1 MARPSYEEIL
11 NIKQN
16 INIADVIRDY
26 VPLIQ
31 RGKNFF
37 GVCPFH
43 DDHNPSMSVSPER
56 QMYKCF
62 VCGEAGDVFN
72 FVKNYEKISY
82 EEAVT
87 KVASKIG
94 INIKFDNN
102 KKQTSDIITKQYE
115 IYDLANKYYQNN
127 LNTSL
132 GKIAKTYLKERN
144 ISDDEIKYFQIG
156 LSLNDNKLSS
166 LLESKGYDSNLIVKS
181 GISIRNGNNLGD
193 IFRNRIM
200 FPLWDINGKT
210 IGFSGRV
217 YEGKDSS
224 KYINTMETDIF
235 KKGTLLYNYNN
246 AREYVLKEDRIIIVE
261 GFMDVIR
268 LHTIGINNVV
278 ASMGTAITI
287 DQVNLI
293 RKLTKN
299 VLLMF
304 DGDSAGNKAT
314 MSFIEISKKVDFDIR
329 IVRLEDDLDPDDYIL
344 KNGKDK
350 MLYHLSHPKSLFDY
364 KILNSK
370 ENLDFNNPNDVSR
383 FINDIVP
390 MLSNINDDIVLDI
403 ELNKISKLTGASLD
417 LIKSKIKN
425 NSDDIKIVKPVKKV
439 IKLNKYD
446 KASQM
451 ILYYMIKNNKIILY
465 YYNNL
470 SYLPNDIDRKLAN
483 EIVLFYKKFESFNVS
498 DFITYLEDK
507 KELINRVIEIDDL
520 DYKKEYSLDEIDSYF
535 NVIKEYSY
543 KKEISELEEK
553 LKNETNDVLRKEI
566 AKKIIDIKVRS
577 VNNGKE

>member
-132 GKIAKTYLKERN
+132 GKIAKNYLKERN

-314 MSFIEISKKVDFDIR
+314 MSFIDISKKVDFDIR

-350 MLYHLSHPKSLFDY
+350 MLDHLSHPKSLFDY

-425 NSDDIKIVKPVKKV
+425 NSDDVKIVKPVKKV

>member
-314 MSFIEISKKVDFDIR
+314 MSFIDISKKVDFDIR

-425 NSDDIKIVKPVKKV
+425 NSDDVKIVKPVKKV